1 MIDASALAEVLLR
14 TPTGDALARRVATEH
29 LVAPGLIDVEVASV
43 LRRYWNTGVLDDSE
57 VADILAA
64 LVRWPIERVP
74 EQDVVG
80 LSRRWWPNATAY
92 DALYL
97 AVAAAYGVGVLTC
110 DGPLGRAPSLGV
122 PIENFRV

>member
-29 LVAPGLIDVEVASV
+29 LVAPGLIVEVASV
-43 LRRYWNTGVLDDSE
+43 LGRYWLTGVLDNSE
-57 VADILAA
+57 VAEVLGA

-92 DALYL
+92 DALYSRW
-97 AVAAAYGVGVLTC
+97 
-110 DGPLGRAPSLGV
+110 PLHTASAS
-122 PIENFRV
+122 

>member
-1 MIDASALAEVLLR
+1 MR
-14 TPTGDALARRVATEH
+14 TPTGDGLARRVATEH

-43 LRRYWNTGVLDDSE
+43 LRRYWLTGVLDDSE
-57 VADILAA
+57 VAEILGA
-64 LVRWPIERVP
+64 LVRWPIERVT